1 MVVSHLPQPPVTLVC
16 AAMSCCCKEGTGGGW
31 QGHAV
36 RELIR
41 LEAPAVV
48 EMGTCPTELPDLPAC
63 PSPCGC
69 RDAQQRG

>member
-16 AAMSCCCKEGTGGGW
+16 ASTGCCHGERAEGGW
-31 QGHAV
+31 QGDAV

-48 EMGTCPTELPDLPAC
+48 EMGTCPTELPAC
-63 PSPCGC
+63 PSLCGC
-69 RDAQQRG
+69 RDAQQWG